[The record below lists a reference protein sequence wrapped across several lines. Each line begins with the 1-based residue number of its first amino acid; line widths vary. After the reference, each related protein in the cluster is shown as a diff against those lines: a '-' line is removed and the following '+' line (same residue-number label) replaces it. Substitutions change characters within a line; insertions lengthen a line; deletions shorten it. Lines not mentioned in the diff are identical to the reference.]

1 MKSLR
6 ERKEKPISMMT
17 DVKINAGINANER
30 IDDLCRDNL
39 KLIQNTEVFC
49 FGMDAVLLSTF
60 ASARKTDKV
69 LDLGTGNGVIPIL
82 MQAKNPGGMYT
93 GLEIQDIS
101 YDLAVR
107 NVKMNNLLDH
117 VNMVQGDI
125 KEASRI
131 FGGAS
136 FNVVTSNPPYMN
148 ENHGIVNPDSAKAIA
163 RHELLCSLEDVIREA
178 SKCLKVKGHMYMV
191 HRPSR
196 LADIFAAMNSNHLE
210 PKRMRM
216 VYPHADKPANMVL
229 IEAVKGGRSQLKVEK
244 PLIVYNADGSYTGEL
259 LEMYGMQETNV

>member
-17 DVKINAGINANER
+17 DVKINANER

-107 NVKMNNLLDH
+107 NVKMNNL
-117 VNMVQGDI
+117 
-125 KEASRI
+125 
-131 FGGAS
+131 FGPCKYGS
-136 FNVVTSNPPYMN
+136 
-148 ENHGIVNPDSAKAIA
+148 
-163 RHELLCSLEDVIREA
+163 
-178 SKCLKVKGHMYMV
+178 
-191 HRPSR
+191 
-196 LADIFAAMNSNHLE
+196 
-210 PKRMRM
+210 
-216 VYPHADKPANMVL
+216 
-229 IEAVKGGRSQLKVEK
+229 GR
-244 PLIVYNADGSYTGEL
+244 Y
-259 LEMYGMQETNV
+259 